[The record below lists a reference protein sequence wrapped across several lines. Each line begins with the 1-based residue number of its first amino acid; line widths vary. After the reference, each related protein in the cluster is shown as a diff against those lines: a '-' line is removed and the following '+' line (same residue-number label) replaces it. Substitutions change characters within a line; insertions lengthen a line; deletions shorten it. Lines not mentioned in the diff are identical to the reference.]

1 LDSGAADVERPL
13 RIIGNEQTL
22 PFRRIGS
29 EQGLVPLSRSASPT
43 TKIGT
48 YNPDVDISAIVGI
61 LFHTNRVIL
70 PEPCSD
76 QRLSYL

>member
-1 LDSGAADVERPL
+1 LKQALPALDALVARSGQMR
-13 RIIGNEQTL
+13 
-22 PFRRIGS
+22 
-29 EQGLVPLSRSASPT
+29 T